1 MRQVAIVGVGVT
13 KFGKHEKG
21 VLQLLAE
28 ATLSALKDSRTE
40 QEKFDDVFIG
50 NFASGEFEGKTGI
63 ANALTSDLALEPAF
77 ASKIENTSGSG
88 GAALYLGW
96 MSVASGQSN
105 MALVAGGEKMTSV
118 PTEAATDII
127 ATLTHEEEY
136 KQGVSLLS
144 FAGLMTRN
152 YLEKYGAPREVL
164 AKVAV
169 KNHENASLNP
179 NAQFQKTIT
188 VEQALLSP
196 IIADPLR
203 LYDFCPITDGAAA
216 VVMVPAERAA
226 SFTERPVLVSGIGG
240 ATDTHVVS
248 EREDL
253 TVLKAVKRAAEKAYA
268 ASGKAPKDIQV
279 AELHDMFTL
288 MEIVQSED
296 LGFFAKGEGW
306 KAVEAG
312 VTRRDGR
319 LPINTSGGLKAK
331 GHPIGATGVAQ
342 AVEIVWQ
349 LQGRCGARQV
359 DAGVGLTCNVAGFG
373 NNAVVSILER
383 MK

>member
-13 KFGKHEKG
+13 KFGKHEKN
-21 VLQLLAE
+21 VIQLLAD
-28 ATLSALKDSRTE
+28 ASLAALKDSRTE
-40 QEKFDDVFIG
+40 EERFDNVFVA

-63 ANALTSDLALEPAF
+63 ANALVSDLALEPAF

-88 GAALYLGW
+88 GAALLLGW
-96 MSVASGQSN
+96 MSVASGQSDVV
-105 MALVAGGEKMTSV
+105 LVAGGEKMSSV
-118 PTEAATDII
+118 PTETATDII

-144 FAGLMTRN
+144 FAGLMTRH
-152 YLEKYGAPREVL
+152 YLERYGAPREVL

-188 VEQALLSP
+188 VEQALSSP

-216 VVMVPAERAA
+216 VVMVPAERAR
-226 SFTERPVLVSGIGG
+226 SFTERPVLVAGIGG

-268 ASGKAPKDIQV
+268 ASGKTAKDIQV

-296 LGFFAKGEGW
+296 LGFFGKGEGW

-312 VTRRDGR
+312 ITRRDGR

-342 AVEIVWQ
+342 AVEIVSQ

-359 DAGVGLTCNVAGFG
+359 DASVGLTCNVAGFG
-373 NNAVVSILER
+373 NNAIVSILER
-383 MK
+383 MR